1 MTVVIVAVE
10 ESGGVVTAIEA
21 SSMIRVAV
29 DDTAESEDA
38 IG

>member
-1 MTVVIVAVE
+1 MTVVTLAVE
-10 ESGGVVTAIEA
+10 VKAAAIKA

-29 DDTAESEDA
+29 DNTAESEDV